1 MNDTRLFNLSRR
13 DADIAFRFGSFD
25 QEDLVLRKVA
35 DVTYG
40 LYASQD
46 YLEKRG
52 RPNFDDGSADHA
64 MVLLHEDAGR
74 VCYREWMKQLMPD
87 ALVTLRTNGTQSH
100 FAAVETGEAMAA
112 LQRVVADRRPALV
125 RIETPLPEPVPSVQM
140 GVHSAIDRKSTRLNS
155 SH

>member
-1 MNDTRLFNLSRR
+1 MRISDCSSDVCSSDLNDTRLFNLSRR

-74 VCYREWMKQLMPD
+74 VCYREWMKQLMPE
-87 ALVTLRTNGTQSH
+87 AQVRTEAHTTELQSLMRIS
-100 FAAVETGEAMAA
+100 T
-112 LQRVVADRRPALV
+112 ADYCLKQKINKELIITIA
-125 RIETPLPEPVPSVQM
+125 
-140 GVHSAIDRKSTRLNS
+140 STYT
-155 SH
+155 H

>member
-1 MNDTRLFNLSRR
+1 MRISDCSSDVCSSDLNDTRLFNLSRR

-64 MVLLHEDAGR
+64 MVLLHADAGR
-74 VCYREWMKQLMPD
+74 VLYRQWLQQLMPD
-87 ALVTLRTNGTQSH
+87 P
-100 FAAVETGEAMAA
+100 VELA
-112 LQRVVADRRPALV
+112 RADV
-125 RIETPLPEPVPSVQM
+125 CTSVPNAHLDSRHLLEQINNT
-140 GVHSAIDRKSTRLNS
+140 HND
-155 SH
+155 